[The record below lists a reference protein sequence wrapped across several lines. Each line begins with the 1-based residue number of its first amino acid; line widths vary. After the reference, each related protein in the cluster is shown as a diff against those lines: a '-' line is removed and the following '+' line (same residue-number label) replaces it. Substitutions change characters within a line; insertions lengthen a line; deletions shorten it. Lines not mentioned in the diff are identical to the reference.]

1 MIKLIVTDCDGVLT
15 PDYKW
20 YNEAGELTKRFSTK
34 DMTAVRAFE
43 KLGVRTIV
51 LSGDDR
57 VNKKFCD
64 MHRIEFHHSVHNKA
78 KILEGIA
85 HINCIPLRKIMFIGD
100 DLMDIEAGV
109 ACGTFLCPE
118 DAALDV
124 KETAQRVV
132 PVKGGGGVLTWIYG
146 NLRDLFSEAK

>member
-34 DMTAVRAFE
+34 DMTIARVLE
-43 KLGVRTIV
+43 KLGVRIIV

-64 MHRIEFHHSVHNKA
+64 MHRIEFFYSVHNKA
-78 KILEGIA
+78 KVLKGIA
-85 HINCIPLRKIMFIGD
+85 HVNCLPLRKIMFIGD
-100 DLMDIEAGV
+100 DLMDLEAGV
-109 ACGTFLCPE
+109 LSGVFVCPS
-118 DAALDV
+118 DAAQAIKLNAD
-124 KETAQRVV
+124 ETAD
-132 PVKGGGGVLTWIYG
+132 VKGGEGVLVWVYE
-146 NLRDLFSEAK
+146 NLRHLFPEEK